1 VVVNSR
7 QSLERHER
15 VNQETEE
22 HLRRMEEF
30 LAQSQAQLDA
40 LREGV
45 ARTREHMRGTWRFI
59 ESSEHFLG
67 QLRRHR
73 GRSA

>member
-1 VVVNSR
+1 VNRRHSF
-7 QSLERHER
+7 ERHER

-30 LAQSQAQLDA
+30 LAQSRNQLDA
-40 LREGV
+40 LRDGV

-59 ESSEHFLG
+59 ESSEHFLD

-73 GRSA
+73 GRRA